1 MGADVGHI
9 KAKAG
14 KAFEGRGE
22 VLVAYLYGSVAKGK
36 DCKGSDIDI
45 GVVLADD
52 YRPGPFYESR
62 LSAELSKAFGA
73 EAEVRVLKGQS
84 IVFLH
89 QVLKYSVLLFSR
101 DEKTRVGFETDTYS
115 RYLDFRPF
123 FEGYNRERERR
134 VLA

>member
-1 MGADVGHI
+1 MSVDI
-9 KAKAG
+9 CFIRDKAG
-14 KAFEGRGE
+14 KAFMGRGE

-36 DCKGSDIDI
+36 AHKGSDIDI
-45 GVVLADD
+45 GVVLAED
-52 YRPGPFYESR
+52 YKPDPFYESR

-73 EAEVRVLKGQS
+73 EAEVRVLNGQS

-89 QVLKYSVLLFSR
+89 QVLKYGVLLFSR
-101 DEKTRVGFETDTYS
+101 DEKTRVGFETYTYS

-123 FEGYNRERERR
+123 FEAYNKERRKR